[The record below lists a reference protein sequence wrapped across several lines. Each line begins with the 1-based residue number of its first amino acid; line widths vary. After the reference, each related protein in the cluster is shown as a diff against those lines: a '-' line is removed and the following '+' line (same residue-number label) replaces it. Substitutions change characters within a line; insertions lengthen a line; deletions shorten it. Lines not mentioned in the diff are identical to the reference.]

1 MSSAQDAKPLHAG
14 RERPLL
20 GIFCKVMAMFMF
32 SLMFA
37 AIRWLGP
44 HFPIGEMVFF
54 RTLFGIP
61 VIVLV
66 AYLSG
71 GLYLLATKRIDSHA
85 LRSIAGAV
93 SMFCNFTAY
102 TLLPLAD
109 ATAIGFAAP
118 LFVVMLAA
126 TILGERVHVYRW
138 SAVVIGFIGVIV
150 IVGPEAQMARSA
162 IIGAMFALAGAA
174 LAALAMIFLRRMS
187 AHEHS
192 TTIAFYFMLTT
203 CVISLFTLPLGW
215 NMPTG
220 TEALILIFTGL
231 SGGIGQL
238 FLSFSYRYSEASM
251 LAPFDYSA
259 MIWAVGL
266 GYFLLGELPMAQVWI
281 GAAIVVAAG
290 LLILWRER
298 RLSRDRALSSAA
310 L

>member
-1 MSSAQDAKPLHAG
+1 MSSLEEANSLHSGREKPLAG
-14 RERPLL
+14 
-20 GIFCKVMAMFMF
+20 IVCKSMAMLMF

-54 RTLFGIP
+54 RTLLGIP

-66 AYLSG
+66 AYRSG
-71 GLYLLATKRIDSHA
+71 GLHLLATKRIDSHA
-85 LRSIAGAV
+85 LRSIVGAI

-118 LFVVMLAA
+118 LFVVVLAA
-126 TILGERVHVYRW
+126 VILRESVHIYRW
-138 SAVVIGFIGVIV
+138 SAVFIGFIGVLI

-162 IIGAMFALAGAA
+162 IIGAAFALTGAA

-187 AHEHS
+187 AHEHP
-192 TTIAFYFMLTT
+192 TTIAFYFMVTT
-203 CVISLFTLPLGW
+203 CVISLFTLPFGW
-215 NMPTG
+215 NIPTG
-220 TEALILIFTGL
+220 QEALILLLTGF

-251 LAPFDYSA
+251 LAPFDYTA
-259 MIWAVGL
+259 MIWAVAL
-266 GYFLLGELPMAQVWI
+266 GYFLFSELPMPEVWI
-281 GAAIVVAAG
+281 GAAVVVAAG
-290 LLILWRER
+290 SLIIWRER
-298 RLSRDRALSSAA
+298 KLSRDRALSSPA

>member
-1 MSSAQDAKPLHAG
+1 MNSARDAKSVPAG
-14 RERPLL
+14 REQPLL
-20 GIFCKVMAMFMF
+20 GAFCKIMAMLMF

-37 AIRWLGP
+37 SIRWLGP
-44 HFPIGEMVFF
+44 HFPIGEIVFF
-54 RTLFGIP
+54 RSFLGLP

-71 GLYLLATKRIDSHA
+71 GIHLLATKRLDSHA
-85 LRSIAGAV
+85 LRSIAGAI

-118 LFVVMLAA
+118 LFVVVLAA
-126 TILGERVHVYRW
+126 TILRERVHVYRW
-138 SAVVIGFIGVIV
+138 SAVAIGFIGVVV
-150 IVGPEAQMARSA
+150 IVGPEAQMARGA
-162 IIGAMFALAGAA
+162 VIGAAFALTGAA

-192 TTIAFYFMLTT
+192 TTIAFYFMLTSG
-203 CVISLFTLPLGW
+203 VISLFTIPAGW
-215 NMPTG
+215 NMPTSS
-220 TEALILIFTGL
+220 EALILIFTGL

-251 LAPFDYSA
+251 LAPFDYTA
-259 MIWAVGL
+259 MIWAVAL
-266 GYFLLGELPMAQVWI
+266 GYFLFGELPMPQVWI

-298 RLSRDRALSSAA
+298 RLSRDRVLSSPA

>member
-1 MSSAQDAKPLHAG
+1 MSSAQDAKSVPASH
-14 RERPLL
+14 EKPLL
-20 GIFCKVMAMFMF
+20 GAFCKVMAMFMF

-37 AIRWLGP
+37 SIRWLGP
-44 HFPIGEMVFF
+44 HFPIGEIVFF
-54 RTLFGIP
+54 RSFLGLP

-66 AYLSG
+66 AYFSG
-71 GLYLLATKRIDSHA
+71 GIHLLATKRLDSHA
-85 LRSIAGAV
+85 LRSIAGAI

-118 LFVVMLAA
+118 LFVVVLAA
-126 TILGERVHVYRW
+126 TMLGERVHVYRW
-138 SAVVIGFIGVIV
+138 SAVAIGFIGVVV
-150 IVGPEAQMARSA
+150 IVGPEAQMARGA
-162 IIGAMFALAGAA
+162 VIGAAFALTGAA

-192 TTIAFYFMLTT
+192 TTIAFYFMLTSGA
-203 CVISLFTLPLGW
+203 ISLFTIPLGW
-215 NMPTG
+215 NLPTG
-220 TEALILIFTGL
+220 DEALILIFTGL

-251 LAPFDYSA
+251 LAPFDYTA
-259 MIWAVGL
+259 MIWAVAL
-266 GYFLLGELPMAQVWI
+266 GYFLFGELPMPQVWI

-298 RLSRDRALSSAA
+298 RLSRDRVLSSPA